1 MRKNIDLPDDVVEI
15 LTINAVKNKTVFK
28 HYAEKILKEASDKIK
43 CDCKIEYYKNEYGEE
58 VAVCSKCL
66 RAYF

>member
-1 MRKNIDLPDDVVEI
+1 MRKNIDLPDDVIEI
-15 LTINAVKNKTVFK
+15 LTINAIKNKTVFK
-28 HYAEKILKEASDKIK
+28 LYAETLLKEAAKKIK

>member
-1 MRKNIDLPDDVVEI
+1 MRKNIDLPDDVVET

-28 HYAEKILKEASDKIK
+28 LYAENILKEKAKQIN
-43 CDCKIEYYKNEYGEE
+43 CECKIEYYRNEYGEE